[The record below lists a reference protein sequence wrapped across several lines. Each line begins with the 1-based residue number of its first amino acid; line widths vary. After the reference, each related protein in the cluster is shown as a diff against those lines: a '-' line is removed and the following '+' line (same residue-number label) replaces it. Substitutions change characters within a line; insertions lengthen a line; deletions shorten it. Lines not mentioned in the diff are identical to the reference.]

1 MRIEYGQWER
11 GMLPV
16 QVDGVFAGY
25 LSEDA
30 DGWIFW
36 KAVPNMNNCFEMH
49 TVAATRKQAVTDS
62 LQQVVLPDD

>member
-1 MRIEYGQWER
+1 MRIEYGQWDR

-16 QVDGVFAGY
+16 NVDGEFAGY

-36 KAVPNMNNCFEMH
+36 RAVPNMPNCFEMH
-49 TVAATRKQAVTDS
+49 TVAATRNQAVKDS
-62 LQQVVLPDD
+62 LQEVVREND